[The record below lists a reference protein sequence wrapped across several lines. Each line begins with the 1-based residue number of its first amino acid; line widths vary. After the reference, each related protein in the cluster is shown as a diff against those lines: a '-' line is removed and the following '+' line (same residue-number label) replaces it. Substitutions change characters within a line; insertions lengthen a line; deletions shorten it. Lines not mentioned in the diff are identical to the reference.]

1 MDILVFFSVSN
12 TLLILDNIR
21 NCILKYIV
29 TLRFVLDG
37 LWCLTPRQSV
47 LLVEET
53 GTPGGNYGTTQVTNK
68 LYHIMLYRVQLAM
81 NGVQN
86 HNVSGDRH

>member
-29 TLRFVLDG
+29 TLRFGLDG
-37 LWCLTPRQSV
+37 LWCLTPRRSV
-47 LLVEET
+47 LYVDET
-53 GTPGGNYGTTQVTNK
+53 GTPGTNYGTVQVNNK
-68 LYHIMLYRVQLAM
+68 IYHIMLYRVPLVM
-81 NGVQN
+81 NGVQT
-86 HNVSGDRH
+86 HNVSGDIH